1 MAAGK
6 YNFKIEQGATLDFE
20 VRYTDSNGD
29 PVDFTDYD
37 HARMQIRSDYGGT
50 QIIYLSSSIGGL
62 PPDYGSPD
70 SPTSDGTGLSLSGS
84 SKTEPIT
91 SGKIGVYISAQTSSA
106 FTFNEAKYDLELVS
120 GSNDPTTGQFP
131 VVTRLLE
138 GRVKLKK
145 EITI

>member
-6 YNFKIEQGATLDFE
+6 YNFTIEQGATLDFE

-37 HARMQIRSDYGGT
+37 HARMQIRSDFGGT
-50 QIIYLSSSIGGL
+50 QIIYLSSSVDFL
-62 PPDYGSPD
+62 PYDA
-70 SPTSDGTGLSLSGS
+70 DGTGLSMKGSDKETPLTSGS
-84 SKTEPIT
+84 
-91 SGKIGVYISAQTSSA
+91 IGVFISAASSSA
-106 FTFNEAKYDLELVS
+106 FTFNEAKYDLEIVS
-120 GSNDPTTGQFP
+120 GSDDPATGQFP

-138 GRVKLKK
+138 GRVKLSK